1 MSCETHA
8 RCVDGICLMFVKV
21 MVMWRQE
28 DMSQNWN
35 LQDELES
42 SILCLLL
49 LKIYAT
55 IRKWDLNEN
64 VHLQKKERVVK

>member
-1 MSCETHA
+1 
-8 RCVDGICLMFVKV
+8 
-21 MVMWRQE
+21 
-28 DMSQNWN
+28 MSQNEIFKMN
-35 LQDELES
+35 LKS
-42 SILCLLL
+42 SILCMLL